1 MPTDPNDDNDDTDLL
16 YDDIPEDMK
25 LPYTKNLVHGNTNV
39 TPYQNSYCRNTTKNA
54 STNRDTTTG
63 SITDTRA
70 SQETV
75 SHDFMRMSTRSTGS
89 FNIGSNHYDTVD
101 DVDHGPAAATMNSI
115 ELVPILQDQV
125 RQLQK
130 ENSTLKRNIG
140 ILYRTAITEIQR
152 KDQQILEQQ
161 LQLQQQHR

>member
-1 MPTDPNDDNDDTDLL
+1 
-16 YDDIPEDMK
+16 
-25 LPYTKNLVHGNTNV
+25 
-39 TPYQNSYCRNTTKNA
+39 
-54 STNRDTTTG
+54 
-63 SITDTRA
+63 
-70 SQETV
+70 
-75 SHDFMRMSTRSTGS
+75 MRMSTRSTGS
-89 FNIGSNHYDTVD
+89 FKIGSNRDDKAD
-101 DVDHGPAAATMNSI
+101 DVDHGPAAATLNSI

-125 RQLQK
+125 RQLQN

>member
-1 MPTDPNDDNDDTDLL
+1 MPTVPNDDNDDTDLL
-16 YDDIPEDMK
+16 YDDIPEYMK
-25 LPYTKNLVHGNTNV
+25 LPSTKTLVHGNMNV

-63 SITDTRA
+63 GITDTRA

-89 FNIGSNHYDTVD
+89 FNIGSNHYDNVD
-101 DVDHGPAAATMNSI
+101 DVDHGPAAATLNSI